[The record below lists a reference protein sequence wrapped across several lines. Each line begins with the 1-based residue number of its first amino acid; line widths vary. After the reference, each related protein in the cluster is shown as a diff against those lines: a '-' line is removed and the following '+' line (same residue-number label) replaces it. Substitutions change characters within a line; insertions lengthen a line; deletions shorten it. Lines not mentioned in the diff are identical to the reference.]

1 MNHLSLEDKDSCV
14 YVIRD
19 VESWCSTMKQIT
31 NDCYHKQRRESVYT
45 YRIWK
50 LALYS
55 YGEAT
60 EYAVRGIT
68 DDDKTHVRLR
78 KTTHIITDT
87 HNIGKSFVKKRKTS
101 YVSF

>member
-1 MNHLSLEDKDSCV
+1 MNYPSLEDIDGCV
-14 YVIRD
+14 YVMRD
-19 VESWCSTMKQIT
+19 VESWYNTMKQIT
-31 NDCYHKQRRESVYT
+31 NDCYHKQRCESIYT

-68 DDDKTHVRLR
+68 DDKTHVRLR